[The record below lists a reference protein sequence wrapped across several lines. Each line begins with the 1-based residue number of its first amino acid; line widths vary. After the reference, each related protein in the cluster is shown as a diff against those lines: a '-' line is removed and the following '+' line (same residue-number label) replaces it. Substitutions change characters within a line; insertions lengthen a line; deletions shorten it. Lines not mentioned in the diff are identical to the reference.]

1 MLMIDFQKDFN
12 KGIVE
17 YLENNISNKQLKES
31 LIYSVG
37 SGGKRIRPYITYKI
51 SENILDKKTSFIL
64 CYLIEIIHTS
74 SLIHDDLP
82 AIDDSDLRRG
92 KPSNHKKF
100 DEYISIL
107 SGDYGFIFPIYKLS
121 LMISNQETMEYLTKS
136 IMLLIEGE
144 MQDVF
149 LEKEKEKSNFD
160 QIVKMYRKKTGILFG
175 LSFSLPLFY
184 IGNINLASEIYN
196 EGQKFGI
203 AFQIYDDIKDILYTE
218 KDLGKNVS
226 KDKNKKTL
234 INLIGRKKAKELA
247 DEYFYSFIEYLN
259 NLKYSDLSKELLV
272 YKEMIE
278 KR

>member
-1 MLMIDFQKDFN
+1 MLMSDFQKDFN